1 MQCILIEREAEGVYT
16 NTPTHTHESDVKKL
30 AEIGVMQP
38 QVKECQVIHQL
49 LGAKKCKEQ
58 ILL

>member
-1 MQCILIEREAEGVYT
+1 MQCILIRERQREF
-16 NTPTHTHESDVKKL
+16 TPIHPHTHESDVKKL

-49 LGAKKCKEQ
+49 LGAKKCKER